1 MKLQWDQEWQLLYV
15 EALLETNPL
24 NLVGAFAAAEV
35 AILSRVEE
43 LCVLEN
49 GDAEW
54 EAIEDAIHGLM
65 VLKRGILKSQ
75 TATRAQLPEVIKSR
89 VSAR

>member
-1 MKLQWDQEWQLLYV
+1 MKLQWDHEWQRLYV

-43 LCVLEN
+43 LCVTA
-49 GDAEW
+49 DAEEEW

-65 VLKRGILKSQ
+65 VLKRGVLKSPTPIRAPRLQ
-75 TATRAQLPEVIKSR
+75 VVKPRSATR
-89 VSAR
+89 

>member
-1 MKLQWDQEWQLLYV
+1 MKLQWDHEWQRLYV

-43 LCVLEN
+43 LCVTANAEQ
-49 GDAEW
+49 EW

-65 VLKRGILKSQ
+65 VLKRGVLKSQ
-75 TATRAQLPEVIKSR
+75 TAVRTQHPQLIKPRSATR
-89 VSAR
+89 

>member
-1 MKLQWDQEWQLLYV
+1 MKLQWDHEWQRLYV

-43 LCVLEN
+43 LCVTA
-49 GDAEW
+49 DAEEEW

-65 VLKRGILKSQ
+65 VLKRGVLKSPTLIRAPHPQ
-75 TATRAQLPEVIKSR
+75 LVKPRSATR
-89 VSAR
+89 

>member
-1 MKLQWDQEWQLLYV
+1 MRLRWNQEWQRLYV

-35 AILSRVEE
+35 AILSRVEV
-43 LCVLEN
+43 LCVTK
-49 GDAEW
+49 DAEEEW

-65 VLKRGILKSQ
+65 VLKRGLLKSPTPIRTPHPQ
-75 TATRAQLPEVIKSR
+75 VVKPRAV
-89 VSAR
+89 AR

>member
-1 MKLQWDQEWQLLYV
+1 MNLQWDHEWQRLYV

-43 LCVLEN
+43 LCVTPDSEE
-49 GDAEW
+49 EW

-65 VLKRGILKSQ
+65 VLKRGVLKSQ
-75 TATRAQLPEVIKSR
+75 TAVRTQHLRL
-89 VSAR
+89 